1 MKVMK
6 MFIEVTEVHE
16 PVGVEEITK
25 YNTLLNVDQIV
36 SIQPVDPRLA
46 KELGYNTTIV
56 TTKNNYYVVETM
68 EEIEFSLRLAT
79 QN

>member
-1 MKVMK
+1 MR
-6 MFIEVTEVHE
+6 MFIEVTETRE
-16 PVGVEEITK
+16 PVGVEEITEC
-25 YNTLLNVDQIV
+25 NTLLNVDQIV
-36 SIQPVDPRLA
+36 SIQSVDPRLA

-56 TTKNNYYVVETM
+56 TTRNNYYVVETM

>member
-6 MFIEVTEVHE
+6 MFIEVTDKRE
-16 PVGVEEITK
+16 PVGVEEITNR
-25 YNTLLNVDQIV
+25 NTFLNVDQIV
-36 SIQPVDPRLA
+36 SIQSIEPRLA

-56 TTKNNYYVVETM
+56 TTRNNYYVVETM

>member
-1 MKVMK
+1 MK

-36 SIQPVDPRLA
+36 SIQSIEPRLA
-46 KELGYNTTIV
+46 KKLGYNTTIV
-56 TTKNNYYVVETM
+56 TTRNNYYVVETM
-68 EEIEFSLRLAT
+68 EEIEFSLRLDT

>member
-1 MKVMK
+1 MKVMR
-6 MFIEVTEVHE
+6 MFIEVTDTRE
-16 PVGVEEITK
+16 PVGVEEITNR
-25 YNTLLNVDQIV
+25 NTFLNVDQIV
-36 SIQPVDPRLA
+36 SIQSIEPRLA

-68 EEIEFSLRLAT
+68 EEIKNSLRLAT

>member
-1 MKVMK
+1 MK
-6 MFIEVTEVHE
+6 MFIEVTDTRE
-16 PVGVEEITK
+16 PVGVEEITNR
-25 YNTLLNVDQIV
+25 NTLLNVDQIV
-36 SIQPVDPRLA
+36 SIQSIEPRLA

-79 QN
+79 QH

>member
-1 MKVMK
+1 MKV
-6 MFIEVTEVHE
+6 FIEVTDTRE
-16 PVGVEEITK
+16 PVGVEEITNR
-25 YNTLLNVDQIV
+25 NTFLNVDQIV
-36 SIQPVDPRLA
+36 SIQSIEPRLA

-56 TTKNNYYVVETM
+56 TTRNNYYVVETM

>member
-1 MKVMK
+1 MKK
-6 MFIEVTEVHE
+6 FIDVTEVHE

-68 EEIEFSLRLAT
+68 EEIKFSLLLAT
-79 QN
+79 RH

>member
-1 MKVMK
+1 MKK
-6 MFIEVTEVHE
+6 FIEVTETRE

-68 EEIEFSLRLAT
+68 EEIKFSLILAT
-79 QN
+79 RH

>member
-6 MFIEVTEVHE
+6 IIKVTETRE
-16 PVGVEEITK
+16 LVGVEEITEC
-25 YNTLLNVDQIV
+25 NILLNVDQIV
-36 SIQPVDPRLA
+36 SVQPVDPRLA

-56 TTKNNYYVVETM
+56 TTRNNYYVVETM

-79 QN
+79 QH

>member
-1 MKVMK
+1 
-6 MFIEVTEVHE
+6 MFIEVTETRE
-16 PVGVEEITK
+16 PVGVEEITEC
-25 YNTLLNVDQIV
+25 NTLLNVDQIV
-36 SIQPVDPRLA
+36 SIQSVDPRLA

-56 TTKNNYYVVETM
+56 TTRNNYYVVETM

>member
-1 MKVMK
+1 MK

-16 PVGVEEITK
+16 PVGVEEITEC
-25 YNTLLNVDQIV
+25 NTLLNVDQIV
-36 SIQPVDPRLA
+36 SIQSVDPRLA

-56 TTKNNYYVVETM
+56 TTRNNYYVVETM